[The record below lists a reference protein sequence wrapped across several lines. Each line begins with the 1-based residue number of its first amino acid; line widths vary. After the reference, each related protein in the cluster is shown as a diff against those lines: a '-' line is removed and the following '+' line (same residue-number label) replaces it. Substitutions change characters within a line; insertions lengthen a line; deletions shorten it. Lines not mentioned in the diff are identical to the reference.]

1 MKSINGFDRTF
12 ADEEVK
18 QAIEN
23 VQNKYADYR
32 NDETLELA
40 FSCIDLTTLNSTDT
54 EARGKLFADNVSNFK
69 EQFPGLANV
78 GAICVYPKLVP
89 VVRENLK
96 AEGVNIAAV
105 SAGFPSSMTFTDVKV
120 METKKTV
127 ELGADEIDIVIS
139 IGDFLAGNY
148 EFVFDEIKQLK
159 VACGDAHLKVIL
171 ETGALKSPEAIW
183 KASLIAM
190 HAGADFIKTS
200 TGKMEP
206 AATLEAAWVMTSAI
220 RHYYEETGRK
230 VGFKPAGGISTT
242 DEALQ
247 YLMVVDQ
254 VLGKEWMN
262 NKLFRIGASRLA
274 NNLLTEMVGEEVKY
288 F

>member
-1 MKSINGFDRTF
+1 MKSINGFDRRF
-12 ADEEVK
+12 ADEEIK

-23 VQNKYADYR
+23 VQHKYADNR

-54 EARGKLFADNVSNFK
+54 GGRGKEFADNVSNFK

-89 VVRENLK
+89 VVRKNLR

-120 METKKTV
+120 METRKTV
-127 ELGADEIDIVIS
+127 EVGADEIDIVIS

-148 EFVFDEIKQLK
+148 EFVLDEIKQLK
-159 VACGDAHLKVIL
+159 EACGTAHLKVIL
-171 ETGALKSPEAIW
+171 ETGALKTPEAIW

-200 TGKMEP
+200 TGKMDP
-206 AATLEAAWVMTSAI
+206 AATLEAAWVMTTAI
-220 RHYYEETGRK
+220 KHYHEETGRS
-230 VGFKPAGGISTT
+230 VGFKPAGGISTA

-247 YLMVVDQ
+247 YLTVVKE
-254 VLGKEWMN
+254 VLGEGWMN
-262 NKLFRIGASRLA
+262 NKRFRIGASRLA
-274 NNLLTEMVGEEVKY
+274 NNLLTEILGETVKY